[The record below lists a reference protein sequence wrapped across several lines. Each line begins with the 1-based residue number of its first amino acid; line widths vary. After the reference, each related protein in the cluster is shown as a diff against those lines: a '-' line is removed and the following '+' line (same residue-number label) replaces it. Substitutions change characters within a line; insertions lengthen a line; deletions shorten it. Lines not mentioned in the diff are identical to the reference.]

1 MKKKIIKLLVLLAVI
16 LVGLL
21 PLGVNPYEQ
30 MRSSPVGRESNPSY
44 NSCQHNSRNSNIH
57 VALTVMAVRLTLDE
71 AVYTLGML

>member
-57 VALTVMAVRLTLDE
+57 VALTVMAVRLMG
-71 AVYTLGML
+71 VMLRL

>member
-30 MRSSPVGRESNPSY
+30 MRSSPVGRESNPSC
-44 NSCQHNSRNSNIH
+44 NSCQHNSRISNIH
-57 VALTVMAVRLTLDE
+57 GTKPKSNAVNIIGVM
-71 AVYTLGML
+71 VYV

>member
-44 NSCQHNSRNSNIH
+44 SGCQHNSRISNIH
-57 VALTVMAVRLTLDE
+57 VVLTVMTVRLRGVRLTLLL
-71 AVYTLGML
+71 TQ